1 MDETNIFFPL
11 FLQDNIDSSKIDF
24 FVKLA
29 MLEILYTS
37 VLKFNQCQQA
47 TDATTK
53 LFGRNNAFKLGVQI
67 YLKSATY
74 RV

>member
-29 MLEILYTS
+29 MLKILDTS
-37 VLKFNQCQQA
+37 ILKIDQCQQA
-47 TDATTK
+47 TDTTAK
-53 LFGRNNAFKLGVQI
+53 LFGRDNAFKLCIQI
-67 YLKSATY
+67 Y
-74 RV
+74 